1 MQIPITLG
9 TTNIIQPDTP
19 DLAGRPTCKKKEAI
33 HIRKLMSE
41 YKSCLTPNEKI
52 FSDNMHGE
60 IQ

>member
-41 YKSCLTPNEKI
+41 YKSERLLFNSK
-52 FSDNMHGE
+52 
-60 IQ
+60 